1 MSLGFSAKF
10 IRKIEKLEPDLR
22 DVLFAFID
30 ELEMQRLESVN
41 KEDFRELKGIVK
53 DLAEA
58 QKRTEKKI
66 EELAEAQKRTE
77 KRVEELAEAQKR
89 TEKRVEELAEA
100 QKRTEKKVEELAE
113 AQKQTEKEIKT
124 LIKEHKE
131 TREQLGGLAM
141 GFGYQLED
149 LAYKKLPGLL
159 EKDPG
164 ITIKDGLK
172 RTYLKDNEGEF
183 IEVNI
188 FGKGEKQGK
197 VVTIIGEAKAQLSK
211 KKVDEFLRKKIK
223 RLDGL
228 YENVFKIIVTY
239 MITSP
244 DVEVY
249 VKEKEIA
256 LYYSYN
262 L

>member
-58 QKRTEKKI
+58 QKRTEKKV

-89 TEKRVEELAEA
+89 TEKR
-100 QKRTEKKVEELAE
+100 VEELAE

-149 LAYKKLPGLL
+149 LAYKKLPELL

-172 RTYLKDNEGEF
+172 RTYLEDNEGEF

-244 DVEVY
+244 DVEAY

>member
-30 ELEMQRLESVN
+30 ELEMQRVESVN

-58 QKRTEKKI
+58 QKRTEK
-66 EELAEAQKRTE
+66 
-77 KRVEELAEAQKR
+77 RVEELAEAQKR
-89 TEKRVEELAEA
+89 TEKR
-100 QKRTEKKVEELAE
+100 VEELAE

-149 LAYKKLPGLL
+149 LAYKKLPELL

-211 KKVDEFLRKKIK
+211 KKVDEFLRKKIM

-244 DVEVY
+244 DVEAY

>member
-1 MSLGFSAKF
+1 MSLGFSTKF

-53 DLAEA
+53 
-58 QKRTEKKI
+58 
-66 EELAEAQKRTE
+66 
-77 KRVEELAEAQKR
+77 
-89 TEKRVEELAEA
+89 ELAEA
-100 QKRTEKKVEELAE
+100 QKRTEKKVEELAEAQNRTEKRVEELAE

-172 RTYLKDNEGEF
+172 RTYLEDNEGEF

>member
-30 ELEMQRLESVN
+30 ELEMQRVESVN

-53 DLAEA
+53 
-58 QKRTEKKI
+58 
-66 EELAEAQKRTE
+66 ELAEAQKRTE
-77 KRVEELAEAQKR
+77 KR
-89 TEKRVEELAEA
+89 
-100 QKRTEKKVEELAE
+100 VEELAE

-211 KKVDEFLRKKIK
+211 KKVDEFLRKKIM

-244 DVEVY
+244 DVEAY